1 MKKIKKIV
9 TLLLALTLVMVS
21 MAGCKSDSKKS
32 TETTTKDDSSNTKS
46 DDSKNDDA
54 KSDEPVEIE
63 ILQYKVEIND
73 QLQEAIDTYMK
84 ANPNVKITLAT
95 IGGGEDIGVTYKS
108 RAAAGDMP
116 DIFNCIGPD
125 ECGRYM
131 EFLEDLSDQPWV
143 EHANAGMLDLDTI
156 DGKVYGLPVSA
167 EAFGLIA
174 NKKIFEDAGIDI
186 SNITSYDQLDQAFA
200 ALQAKIDDGSLKE
213 KWPLL
218 KNVVAV
224 QGAEKWVLGDHGV
237 NVALAPEFNEDPFA
251 AFNAKEIK
259 FSYADAYKDYID
271 LQLKYSANAK
281 DHSGA
286 VSVGYSDAVQGAL
299 ALGTVA
305 VIQQGNWI
313 YNDVNTVDPTIA
325 ENLVFLP
332 APVKGY
338 KEDSIF
344 TLVANYWCVNSQSDD
359 NVKQASKDFLNW
371 LYQSDEGKEV
381 VVNKFG
387 FLPVFDN
394 YGDLAP
400 ADPLSKGILDYASKG
415 KVISAV
421 FKGAPGADWLQQ
433 VFGSKVQG
441 YLTGD
446 LTWDQVFD
454 ESATEWSNMRNK

>member
-1 MKKIKKIV
+1 MKKFRKVV
-9 TLLLALTLVMVS
+9 TLILAFVLVTVS
-21 MAGCKSDSKKS
+21 MVGCKS
-32 TETTTKDDSSNTKS
+32 NKS
-46 DDSKNDDA
+46 DTTSKDQNDG
-54 KSDEPVEIE
+54 KSSGKKVKIE

-73 QLQEAIDTYMK
+73 QLQDAIDLYMK
-84 ANPNVKITLAT
+84 QNPNVKITLET
-95 IGGGEDIGVTYKS
+95 VGGGEDIGVTYKT
-108 RAAAGDMP
+108 RAAAGNMP

-125 ECGRYM
+125 ETTRYKA
-131 EFLEDLSDQPWV
+131 FLEDLSDQPWV
-143 EHANAGMLDLDTI
+143 SHANKGMLDLDTI
-156 DGKVYGLPVSA
+156 DGKVYGLPVTT

-174 NKKIFEDAGIDI
+174 NKKIFDDAGIDI
-186 SNITSYDQLDQAFA
+186 SNITTYEQEDQAFA
-200 ALQAKIDDGSLKE
+200 ALQAKIDDGTLKD

-224 QGAEKWVLGDHGV
+224 QGAEKWVLGDHAV
-237 NVALAPEFNEDPFA
+237 NVALAPEFKEDPNA
-251 AFNAKEIK
+251 AFNAKEIQ

-281 DHSGA
+281 DHAGA
-286 VSVGYSDAVQGAL
+286 VSVGYNDAVQGQL
-299 ALGTVA
+299 ALGSVA

-313 YNDVNTVDPTIA
+313 YNDVNTIDPNIA
-325 ENLVFLP
+325 QNLVFLP

-344 TLVANYWCVNSQSDD
+344 TLVANYWCVNTQSDD
-359 NVKQASKDFLNW
+359 ETKKAAKDFLNW
-371 LYQSDEGKEV
+371 LYQSDEGKDI

-400 ADPLSKGILDYASKG
+400 SDPLSKGILDYASKG
-415 KVISAV
+415 KIISAV

-433 VFGSKVQG
+433 VFGAKVQG

-446 LTWDQVFD
+446 LTWDQVF
-454 ESATEWSNMRNK
+454 EQSAAEWKNMRSK

>member
-1 MKKIKKIV
+1 MKKMKKV
-9 TLLLALTLVMVS
+9 KKVVALMLALVLVAS
-21 MAGCKSDSKKS
+21 SLTGCKSDKKTTNTSTKQSEDKSGDTDKSK
-32 TETTTKDDSSNTKS
+32 
-46 DDSKNDDA
+46 
-54 KSDEPVEIE
+54 EPVNIE

-73 QLQEAIDTYMK
+73 QLQAAIDTYTK
-84 ANPNVKITLAT
+84 ENPNVKITLQT

-125 ECGRYM
+125 ECGRYKD
-131 EFLEDLSDQPWV
+131 FLEDLSDQPWV
-143 EHANAGMLDLDTI
+143 SHANAGMLDLDTI
-156 DGKVYGLPVSA
+156 DGKVYGLPVST

-174 NKKIFEDAGIDI
+174 NKKMFEDAGVDI
-186 SNITSYDQLDQAFA
+186 SNITTYDQLDQAFA
-200 ALQAKIDDGSLKE
+200 ALQAKIDDGSLAD
-213 KWPLL
+213 KWPML
-218 KNVVAV
+218 KNVTAV
-224 QGAEKWVLGDHGV
+224 QGAEKWVLGDHAV
-237 NVALAPEFNEDPFA
+237 NVALAPEFKEDVFA
-251 AFNAKEIK
+251 AYNAKDIQ
-259 FSYADAYKDYID
+259 FSYKDAYKDYID

-281 DHSGA
+281 DHAGA

-299 ALGTVA
+299 ALGSVA

-313 YNDVNTVDPTIA
+313 YNDVNTVDPKIA

-344 TLVANYWCVNSQSDD
+344 TLVANYWCVNSQSDAK
-359 NVKQASKDFLNW
+359 VKQASKDFLNW
-371 LYQSDEGKEV
+371 LYQSDAGKDI

-400 ADPLSKGILDYASKG
+400 KDPLSKGILDYMKAG

-454 ESATEWSNMRNK
+454 ESAKEWNSMRNK